1 MNVVGFTGLIGS
13 GKTLAADWLCSTAD
27 FKKLKMADP
36 LKTMLRSV
44 GLDYNHIEGSLKEKP
59 CELLCGKTPRYAM
72 QTLGTEWG
80 RHTIGEDVWVNMWAH
95 QAQELLNLNIGV
107 VTDDI
112 RYENE
117 ARIIREMDGFVIRIV
132 RPDTQ
137 QSRHISEEQDFKV
150 DYTVQNNGS
159 PEELTAK
166 LYQIL
171 C

>member
-1 MNVVGFTGLIGS
+1 
-13 GKTLAADWLCSTAD
+13 
-27 FKKLKMADP
+27 
-36 LKTMLRSV
+36 
-44 GLDYNHIEGSLKEKP
+44 
-59 CELLCGKTPRYAM
+59 
-72 QTLGTEWG
+72 
-80 RHTIGEDVWVNMWAH
+80 MWAH

-132 RPDTQ
+132 RPDIQ
-137 QSRHISEEQDFKV
+137 QSGHISEEQDFKV

-159 PEELTAK
+159 PAELTAK